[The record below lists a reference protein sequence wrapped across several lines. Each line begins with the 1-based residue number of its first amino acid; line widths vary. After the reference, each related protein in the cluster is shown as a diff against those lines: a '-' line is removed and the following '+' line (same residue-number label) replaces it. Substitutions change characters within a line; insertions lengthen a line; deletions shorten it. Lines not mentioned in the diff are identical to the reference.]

1 MLFRMN
7 GRVCFIFLLGIA
19 CLSLGTVGA
28 VDPPAFDAAKQIDK
42 LVSRYAEYGYINGSV
57 LVAKHGTVIYSR
69 GIGEA
74 DIQSHTP
81 NTPRTKF
88 GIASLTKQFA
98 AVLVLQQLAEG
109 KIRLDAN
116 LSGYLPWYRK
126 DTGTRITIE
135 QLLHHTAGLPPDFD
149 LPDFSDSEA
158 ASRHSEPKDFAEK
171 SCQPTLVSDP
181 GTKWNYSNCGYVLL
195 GLVLEQA
202 TGESFAQLLQERLLN
217 PLGMKDSGMDRND
230 LVQHGG
236 ATGYKRYA
244 GPRYTLGP
252 YIDRS
257 HIYSAGAMY
266 STVEGLFRWN
276 QAFSEGGAIP
286 KEIREQVFKPGL
298 NTGAYGWFVSTI
310 PAGVPGEGQV
320 MAEMRGDMPG
330 NYFSWILR
338 YPEQDA
344 VIIVLRNGYGSTER
358 LEENLQAILFDA
370 QPRMPSR
377 NLKDLAALAW
387 WIPEEWFLSHK
398 LPGSLLLGILL
409 ALILMGLRRRKTA
422 QRS

>member
-1 MLFRMN
+1 MFSRMN
-7 GRVCFIFLLGIA
+7 RRSSFLFLLGMLGI
-19 CLSLGTVGA
+19 SLGTVA
-28 VDPPAFDAAKQIDK
+28 SADRFAPNEVDRIDK
-42 LVSRYAEYGYINGSV
+42 LVSRYKEYGYFIGSV
-57 LVAKHGTVIYSR
+57 LVAKHGTVIYSK
-69 GIGEA
+69 GIGDA
-74 DIQSHTP
+74 NMQSHTP
-81 NTPRTKF
+81 NTPHTKY

-98 AVLVLQQLAEG
+98 AVLVLQQVTEG
-109 KIRLDAN
+109 KIRLDAK
-116 LSGYLPWYRK
+116 LSDYLPWYRK
-126 DTGTRITIE
+126 DTGSRMTIE
-135 QLLHHTAGLPPDFD
+135 QVLHHTAGLPPDFD
-149 LPDFSDSEA
+149 WPEFSDSETA
-158 ASRHSEPKDFAEK
+158 RQHSEPQEFAEK
-171 SCQPTLVSDP
+171 SCQPALVSEP

-195 GLVLEQA
+195 GLVLERA
-202 TGESFAQLLQERLLN
+202 TGKLFGQLLQERILD

-230 LVQHGG
+230 LVQRGG
-236 ATGYKRYA
+236 ATGYLRHA

-257 HIYSAGAMY
+257 HIYSAGAIY
-266 STVEGLFRWN
+266 STTEDLFRWN

-286 KEIREQVFKPGL
+286 KQIREQVFKPGL
-298 NTGAYGWFVSTI
+298 NNWAYGWFVSDI
-310 PAGVPGEGQV
+310 PAGAPGAGKV

-358 LEENLQAILFDA
+358 LEENLQALLFGA
-370 QPRMPSR
+370 EPRMPSR

-398 LPGSLLLGILL
+398 LRGALLVGVLL
-409 ALILMGLRRRKTA
+409 ALIWMGLRRRKTA